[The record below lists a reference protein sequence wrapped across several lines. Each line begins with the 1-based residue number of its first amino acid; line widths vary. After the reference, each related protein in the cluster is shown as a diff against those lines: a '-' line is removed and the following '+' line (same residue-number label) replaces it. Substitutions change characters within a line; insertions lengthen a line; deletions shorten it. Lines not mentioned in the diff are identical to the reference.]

1 MIDGVILSP
10 LKTIHVDEGDIFH
23 GMKLTDE
30 GYCGFGEAYF
40 SSIKFKETKGWKR
53 HHKMTLNIIV
63 PFGEIQFALF
73 DDRNKNIKRTFD
85 VVLSKKNYHRLTIP
99 PMVWVAFKGLD
110 SNGSMLLNIANL
122 AHDPS
127 ESDSKNINEIQFD
140 WSS

>member
-73 DDRNKNIKRTFD
+73 AYCLFC
-85 VVLSKKNYHRLTIP
+85 SYH
-99 PMVWVAFKGLD
+99 
-110 SNGSMLLNIANL
+110 NNLLNL
-122 AHDPS
+122 EHY
-127 ESDSKNINEIQFD
+127 
-140 WSS
+140 